1 MGYGLF
7 QSDAELDLCQDISS
21 EAAKLTKDPEFELFH
36 PEDRVAVVNK
46 LNDGILDQLFTDF

>member
-1 MGYGLF
+1 MGAWGYGLF
-7 QSDAELDLCQDISS
+7 QSDAELDLCQDISF

-46 LNDGILDQLFTDF
+46 LNDGILD